1 MTYYATRV
9 QETLSWSP
17 RPKRKDKG
25 KRNSQG
31 GTWHLSKVLFLAQLT
46 AAELLR
52 ATPEQ
57 LQSCPIQ
64 HSLASWSQITSSD
77 IRAEL

>member
-17 RPKRKDKG
+17 RPKRKTRGRETVKET
-25 KRNSQG
+25 QC
-31 GTWHLSKVLFLAQLT
+31 LLKVLFLAQLT
-46 AAELLR
+46 AAELLG

-57 LQSCPIQ
+57 LQSHPIQ
-64 HSLASWSQITSSD
+64 HSLASWS
-77 IRAEL
+77 

>member
-1 MTYYATRV
+1 
-9 QETLSWSP
+9 
-17 RPKRKDKG
+17 
-25 KRNSQG
+25 
-31 GTWHLSKVLFLAQLT
+31 VLFLAQLT

-64 HSLASWSQITSSD
+64 RSLASWS
-77 IRAEL
+77 